1 MKRLEAWAAAL
12 VGGVVRFLP
21 RRAALGLG
29 GLLGRVLA
37 ATDRRHVAIAVDN
50 LRHAF
55 PDWDRGRLEATARAV
70 YAHFGRVLLD
80 ILWLQWRSREE
91 LLALVDVRGREHV
104 EAAMAAG
111 RGAIL
116 CGAHIGNWEVHG
128 IAHGFLFGPI
138 DVVARPL
145 DNPALDARLCAFRAM
160 GGNGV
165 VYKKRALGQVIGA
178 IRAGRGVALLLDQNV
193 QAKDGI
199 FVDFFGRPAATTT
212 VAAALALKTGCALVP
227 SHTEL
232 RRDGRYALIYEPPLG
247 WATRGDRDADLA
259 ALTQELARR
268 TEAWVRET
276 PEQWLWMHRRWKT
289 QPAPQGWEL
298 ADPASAGGER
308 QG

>member
-1 MKRLEAWAAAL
+1 MKRRLEAWAAAIVSL
-12 VGGVVRFLP
+12 VLRGLP

-29 GLLGRVLA
+29 AALGRLVA
-37 ATDRRHVAIAVDN
+37 AADPRHVAIAVDN

-55 PDWDRGRLEATARAV
+55 PEWDGERLEATARGV
-70 YAHFGRVLLD
+70 YAHFGRMLFD

-91 LLALVDVRGREHV
+91 LLALVEVHGREHV

-111 RGAIL
+111 RGVVMCA
-116 CGAHIGNWEVHG
+116 AHIGNWEVHG
-128 IAHGFLFGPI
+128 IAHGLLFGAI

-145 DNPALDARLCAFRAM
+145 DNPSLDARLCAFRTM
-160 GGNGV
+160 GGNRV
-165 VYKKRALGQVIGA
+165 VYKRKALAQVLGA
-178 IRAGRGVALLLDQNV
+178 VRAGRGVALLLDQNV

-232 RRDGRYALIYEPPLG
+232 RPDGRYALVYEPPLV
-247 WATRGDRDADLA
+247 WASDGARDADLA
-259 ALTQELARR
+259 SITQELARR
-268 TEAWVRET
+268 TEAWVRAT

-289 QPAPQGWEL
+289 RP
-298 ADPASAGGER
+298 ER
-308 QG
+308 QA